1 MTLHRTGDILHTN
14 DGALAIN
21 CRWLLLGRTTFRT
34 VEGYRTGTQQTRL
47 HLPTMDQIIG
57 TLRRE
62 DTMNNFHE
70 AIGLFNP
77 ACEAATEKMMTIL
90 LFLLGFPV
98 RESNLT

>member
-1 MTLHRTGDILHTN
+1 MTPHRTGDVLHTN
-14 DGALAIN
+14 EGALTIN
-21 CRWLLLGRTTFRT
+21 CRCLLLGHTTFRT

-47 HLPTMDQIIG
+47 RLPTTDRIID
-57 TLRRE
+57 TLHHE
-62 DTMNNFHE
+62 DTMNNLHE